1 MLHTQVIKNRENGQ
15 NKPALRYTGI
25 MQLIGKMGLLVL
37 SGVGLA
43 HADNQYWTI
52 PIIEKNIQGV
62 QQVELNLA
70 TIAAYQM
77 QPKQLYVVDANQQI
91 MPLRVAQPQQK
102 ARLTQIPLVIYPWPS
117 QAILDDPARLNQLQ
131 LQLQQ
136 STQQSTRQGTQ
147 HTIEQTTLI
156 WPESSLQVRGRSQR
170 WLLASPK
177 LSSAVQ
183 PNALILHWRA
193 KDFSS
198 VVRVEGSDNLQD
210 WQFAGLGQILQ
221 TRDAS
226 GQPLLQQRVE
236 INQAYRYWRLSVDQ
250 ALDLQQVSLQA
261 QQPDLPLWSSQRL
274 SFKPLTPQANG
285 APHEQERWQLQ
296 LPYPIAIQA
305 LQFAVP
311 AQQLWQVN
319 LQAKLPQQGRES
331 WQTLAQTELYDWQS
345 LQKAPAKPADSNPNA
360 GMNNPLNSNAES
372 NNRIELAQPVVA
384 RAWQLSLSAPQPQ
397 SSLEVQVFAPKM
409 IMYFLAQGRAPY
421 QVIINPNI
429 LHQSPRLPEQL
440 VVSGQSHLGTIS
452 LQTTATSKRQYGL
465 WVGLMLLVG
474 VLAVAAWHLYRSLQQ
489 AKSTD

>member
-1 MLHTQVIKNRENGQ
+1 MLKTRVKKTSLGGQIRLVLRHGGMLQVAGSVV
-15 NKPALRYTGI
+15 
-25 MQLIGKMGLLVL
+25 LLVL
-37 SGVGLA
+37 GGAGTV
-43 HADNQYWTI
+43 HADSQYWTI
-52 PIIEKNIQGV
+52 PIVEKNLQGV

-70 TIAAYQM
+70 AIAAYQM

-102 ARLTQIPLVIYPWPS
+102 ARLIQIPLAMYRWPS

-136 STQQSTRQGTQ
+136 STQQSTQQGTQ
-147 HTIEQTTLI
+147 QTIEQTTLI
-156 WPESSLQVRGRSQR
+156 WPEQLLQVRGRSQS

-183 PNALILHWRA
+183 PNALVMQWRA
-193 KDFSS
+193 EDFSS

-221 TRDAS
+221 TRDAR

-250 ALDLQQVSLQA
+250 PLDLQQVSLQA
-261 QQPDLPLWSSQRL
+261 QQPALPLWATQRL
-274 SFKPLTPQANG
+274 SFKPFSTQANG
-285 APHEQERWQLQ
+285 AANAQQLWKLQ

-331 WQTLAQTELYDWQS
+331 WQTLAQTELYDWS
-345 LQKAPAKPADSNPNA
+345 ASQKATAKPADSNTNTD
-360 GMNNPLNSNAES
+360 S
-372 NNRIELAQPVVA
+372 NNRIDLERPVIA
-384 RAWQLSLSAPQPQ
+384 REWQFSLSAPQSQ
-397 SSLEVQVFAPKM
+397 TSLDVQVFAPKM
-409 IMYFLAQGRAPY
+409 VMYFLAQGRAPY
-421 QVIINPNI
+421 QLIINPNM
-429 LHQSPRLPEQL
+429 LHQSPRLPERL
-440 VVSGQSHLGTIS
+440 VVSGQVHLGAIS

-474 VLAVAAWHLYRSLQQ
+474 VLAVAAWRLYRSLQQ